1 VDIVITGRHTEAS
14 DRFRRLA
21 EDKLAKV
28 AQLAPRAY
36 RVDVELS
43 HEPNPRQS
51 QTCKKVEITVR
62 VKGPVIRA
70 EACADEPYAALDL
83 AVGKLLERLR
93 RMRDR
98 RKVHHGRQTPASL
111 RQSVPADLTVP
122 PPTVPMDLDEPEDP
136 TGAEGPD
143 TAEFSPIV
151 IRTKDHEATPM
162 TLDQALY
169 EMELVGHDF
178 FLFVDAASHRPC
190 VVYRRHGWSYGV
202 IRLQIDG
209 GDELATPISHS
220 QNGSGHRE
228 GFEPVSEDRTMSAVA
243 SAAG

>member
-51 QTCKKVEITVR
+51 QTCKTVEITVR

-83 AVGKLLERLR
+83 AVGKLMERLR

-111 RQSVPADLTVP
+111 RQSVPADLSVP
-122 PPTVPMDLDEPEDP
+122 PPTVPMDYDDD
-136 TGAEGPD
+136 TAADDGPD
-143 TAEFSPIV
+143 TADFSPIV
-151 IRTKDHEATPM
+151 IRTKDHQATPM

-202 IRLQIDG
+202 IRLQVDD
-209 GDELATPISHS
+209 DELATPSSHS
-220 QNGSGHRE
+220 HNGAGHHE
-228 GFEPVSEDRTMSAVA
+228 GLDPVVAGTAMSTVG
-243 SAAG
+243 STTG

>member
-1 VDIVITGRHTEAS
+1 MDIVITGRHTEAS
-14 DRFRRLA
+14 DRFRRMA

-28 AQLAPRAY
+28 AQLAPKAY
-36 RVDVELS
+36 RIDVELS
-43 HEPNPRQS
+43 HEPNPRQA

-70 EACADEPYAALDL
+70 EASADEPYAALDL

-93 RMRDR
+93 RSRDR

-111 RQSVPADLTVP
+111 RQSVPADLSVP
-122 PPTVPMDLDEPEDP
+122 APTVPMGDYDAEDEKAADQ
-136 TGAEGPD
+136 GPD
-143 TAEFSPIV
+143 AAEFSPIV
-151 IRTKDHEATPM
+151 IRTKDHQATPM

-202 IRLQIDG
+202 IRLQVQED
-209 GDELATPISHS
+209 DELATPISHS
-220 QNGSGHRE
+220 QNGNGHHLE
-228 GFEPVSEDRTMSAVA
+228 GFEPVTGEIPMSAV
-243 SAAG
+243 G